1 MAEML
6 VKTSVKLGKAIP
18 VKNIENSERQDTK
31 TDLAVQEP
39 DVYYALQVE
48 DYSGKEEQCLLLTFH
63 ELFEVAP
70 RFELPREM
78 TDNLL
83 IGRMYPMKEGNKS
96 GCLVKIISFKEDGTP
111 FDEKPTAVYFGDWMI
126 EKSTKRADKH
136 PKSITK
142 KSWLTDWLD

>member
-18 VKNIENSERQDTK
+18 VRNIENDERQATK

-39 DVYYALQVE
+39 EVYYALQVE
-48 DYSGKEEQCLLLTFH
+48 DYSGKDEQCLLLTFH

-78 TDNLL
+78 TDKLL
-83 IGRMYPMKEGNKS
+83 MGRMYPMKEGVKS
-96 GCLVKIISFKEDGTP
+96 GYFIKMVSFNADGTP
-111 FDEKPTAVYFGDWMI
+111 FDAKPTTVYFGEWLID
-126 EKSTKRADKH
+126 KATKRADKH
-136 PKSITK
+136 PKSVTE
-142 KSWLTDWLD
+142 KSWLADWLD

>member
-1 MAEML
+1 MAELL

-18 VKNIENSERQDTK
+18 VKNIENSDLPDTK
-31 TDLAVQEP
+31 TDSAVREP

-48 DYSGKEEQCLLLTFH
+48 SYSGDDETCLLLTFH

-70 RFELPREM
+70 RLELPREM

-83 IGRMYPMKEGNKS
+83 LGRMYPIKEGTKS
-96 GCLVKIISFKEDGTP
+96 GYLIKIVSFKDDGTP
-111 FDEKPTAVYFGDWMI
+111 FDGKPTTVYFGDWMI
-126 EKSTKRADKH
+126 EKSSKRAAKH
-136 PKSITK
+136 PKSVTE

>member
-18 VKNIENSERQDTK
+18 VKNIENSGRQDTK
-31 TDLAVQEP
+31 TDLAVREP
-39 DVYYALQVE
+39 DVYFALQVE

-83 IGRMYPMKEGNKS
+83 IGRMYPMKEGYKS
-96 GCLVKIISFKEDGTP
+96 GCLVKIVSFTEDGSP

-126 EKSTKRADKH
+126 EKSAKRAAKH